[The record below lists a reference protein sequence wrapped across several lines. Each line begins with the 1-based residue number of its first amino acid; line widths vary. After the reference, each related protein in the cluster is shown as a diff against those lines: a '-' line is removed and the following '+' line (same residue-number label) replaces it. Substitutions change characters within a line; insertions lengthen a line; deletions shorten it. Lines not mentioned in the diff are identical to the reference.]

1 MEMTIRSS
9 DFWKSVPIQYV
20 SDGFIVSKTGDITI
34 GWEITLPGIFSCD
47 ALSLL
52 EIPEALSK
60 AISFLPPWMMVHR
73 QDVYYRR
80 GYHPKKSTSFLG
92 FSYEKHYNGRG
103 YLVHRQYIY
112 LTLSSKQSALRPHSS
127 SGLFYMHFLPGKV
140 AKESAVRLLS
150 VGNDFI
156 STLTSSG
163 MVSARRL
170 TNADLMQNLN
180 MYRRLGKDTQMDTD
194 LELHPDRVI
203 HGGNVIW
210 SYAYSEA
217 RDLPGYLSSTVKAE
231 RFSSQHTQLHT
242 SAGAA
247 IGPLLQ
253 CEHIVNSY
261 ILTLPREEILSEMDS
276 RRRRM
281 VSMSTRDA
289 ENRLNAEELE
299 KYLTAVH
306 KDSLTTVK
314 YHFNIIVWGPQSNVD
329 SISGQVAGALARM
342 NVSSVRNTFDMP
354 IIWYAG
360 FPGAACEIS
369 RDNLMTMELHSSLC
383 TGIGETFQRG
393 IPGGRIKLRDRLRG
407 IPIVVDMQDAAEK
420 VGCVTNYNAFIMGPS
435 GSGKSFF
442 TNTLVRNLYDAGE
455 TVFIID
461 IGDSYEGLC
470 SVINDQTG
478 GEDGHYYKWD
488 TVSKLSFDAFWDI
501 KEWVN
506 EDGVLNK
513 QSEGLAFITSFIQTL
528 WKPKGGWDSS
538 SCNILDS
545 MLADFAI
552 HLNRTE
558 TKPVLAT
565 LYNYLKHGVLQ
576 VMEEEGTYMCG
587 NSKVT
592 LQDFALNNML
602 TSMEA
607 YIDRGPYAFL
617 LNDPNPTDLIRSR
630 FTVFEMQKITESNS
644 QFLSLVLLCIMNA
657 FNAKMK
663 REPEKFKVMII
674 EEAWKAIMNETMAPF
689 MKSLW
694 KTSRKFNTSAI
705 VVTQQ
710 MSDIIGSEFLKD
722 TILENSDTKILLKPT
737 GNQNLLTQTCD
748 LLGLTEHQ
756 KAMAM
761 SMNLSNSAVRDVFIC
776 LSDKYSGVFTNEVSP
791 QEVIAY
797 ESNKG
802 KKKRFLELCQSMS
815 AIEAIQKITEGKR

>member
-20 SDGFIVSKTGDITI
+20 SDGFIVSKTGDLTI

-47 ALSLL
+47 GRSLL

-80 GYHPKKSTSFLG
+80 GYPPRRSASFLG
-92 FSYEKHYNGRG
+92 YSYEKHYSGRG
-103 YLVHRQYIY
+103 YLVHRQYLY
-112 LTLSSKQSALRPHSS
+112 LTLSSKQSALRAHSS
-127 SGLFYMHFLPGKV
+127 SCLFYMHFLSGKV

-156 STLTSSG
+156 NTVTSSG

-170 TNADLMQNLN
+170 TDEDLLRNLN
-180 MYRRLGKDTQMDTD
+180 LYRHLGKDTHVDTD
-194 LELHPDRVI
+194 IELHPDRVI

-217 RDLPGYLSSTVKAE
+217 RDLPGYLSRTVKAE
-231 RFSSQHTQLHT
+231 KFSSQHTQLHT

-261 ILTLPREEILSEMDS
+261 ILTLPREETLSEMDS

-383 TGIGETFQRG
+383 TGISETFQRG

-501 KEWVN
+501 KE
-506 EDGVLNK
+506 
-513 QSEGLAFITSFIQTL
+513 
-528 WKPKGGWDSS
+528 
-538 SCNILDS
+538 
-545 MLADFAI
+545 
-552 HLNRTE
+552 
-558 TKPVLAT
+558 
-565 LYNYLKHGVLQ
+565 
-576 VMEEEGTYMCG
+576 
-587 NSKVT
+587 
-592 LQDFALNNML
+592 
-602 TSMEA
+602 
-607 YIDRGPYAFL
+607 
-617 LNDPNPTDLIRSR
+617 
-630 FTVFEMQKITESNS
+630 
-644 QFLSLVLLCIMNA
+644 
-657 FNAKMK
+657 
-663 REPEKFKVMII
+663 
-674 EEAWKAIMNETMAPF
+674 
-689 MKSLW
+689 
-694 KTSRKFNTSAI
+694 
-705 VVTQQ
+705 
-710 MSDIIGSEFLKD
+710 
-722 TILENSDTKILLKPT
+722 
-737 GNQNLLTQTCD
+737 
-748 LLGLTEHQ
+748 
-756 KAMAM
+756 
-761 SMNLSNSAVRDVFIC
+761 
-776 LSDKYSGVFTNEVSP
+776 
-791 QEVIAY
+791 
-797 ESNKG
+797 
-802 KKKRFLELCQSMS
+802 
-815 AIEAIQKITEGKR
+815 

>member
-1 MEMTIRSS
+1 MELTIRAK
-9 DFWKSVPIQYV
+9 DFWRSVPIQHI

-47 ALSLL
+47 AMSLL

-80 GYHPKKSTSFLG
+80 GYAPEASTSFLG
-92 FSYEKHYNGRG
+92 FSYERHYRGRG

-112 LTLSSKQSALRPHSS
+112 LTLSSKQSALRAHSS
-127 SGLFYMHFLPGKV
+127 SGLFYTHFLSGKV
-140 AKESAVRLLS
+140 ARENAVRLLS

-156 STLTSSG
+156 SSFTSSG
-163 MVSARRL
+163 MLSARRL
-170 TNADLMQNLN
+170 TDEDLMQNVNL
-180 MYRRLGKDTQMDTD
+180 YRNLGRSNPMNTD
-194 LELHPDRVI
+194 IQLQPDRVI
-203 HGGNVIW
+203 HSGKVIW

-217 RDLPGYLSSTVKAE
+217 RDLPGYLNSTARAE
-231 RFSSQHTQLHT
+231 RFSSQHAQLHT
-242 SAGAA
+242 CAGAA

-261 ILTLPREEILSEMDS
+261 ILTLPREETLSEMDS

-306 KDSLTTVK
+306 RDSLVTVK
-314 YHFNIIVWGPQSNVD
+314 YHFNIIVWSAERDMD
-329 SISGQVAGALARM
+329 SVSGQVAAALARM

-354 IIWYAG
+354 VIWYAG
-360 FPGAACEIS
+360 FPGASCEIS
-369 RDNLMTMELHSSLC
+369 KDNLMTMELRSSLC
-383 TGIGETFQRG
+383 TGISETFQRG

-407 IPIVVDMQDAAEK
+407 IPIAVDMQDAAEK
-420 VGCVTNYNAFIMGPS
+420 AGCVTNYNAFIMGPS

-470 SVINDQTG
+470 SVINDETG
-478 GEDGHYYKWD
+478 GREGHYYKWD

-506 EDGVLNK
+506 EDEVLNK

-552 HLNRTE
+552 YHRRTE
-558 TKPVLAT
+558 RGLILGNLYDFLKDKVLMC
-565 LYNYLKHGVLQ
+565 
-576 VMEEEGTYMCG
+576 MEEEGYYMCG

-592 LQDFALNNML
+592 LGDFALNNML

-607 YIDRGPYAFL
+607 YIGKGPYAFL
-617 LNDPNPTDLIRSR
+617 LNDPNPVDLIRSR

-674 EEAWKAIMNETMAPF
+674 EEAWKAIMNETMSPF

-710 MSDIIGSEFLKD
+710 MSDIIGSEYIKD

-776 LSDKYSGVFTNEVSP
+776 LSDKYTGVFTNEVSP

-802 KKKRFLELCQSMS
+802 KKKQFLELCQSMS

>member
-1 MEMTIRSS
+1 MEMTIRAK
-9 DFWKSVPIQYV
+9 DFWRSVPIQHI

-47 ALSLL
+47 AMSLL

-80 GYHPKKSTSFLG
+80 GYAPERSTSFLG
-92 FSYEKHYNGRG
+92 FSYERHYRGRG

-112 LTLSSKQSALRPHSS
+112 LTLSSKQSALRSHSS
-127 SGLFYMHFLPGKV
+127 SGLFYTHFLSGKV
-140 AKESAVRLLS
+140 ARENAERLLS

-156 STLTSSG
+156 SSFTSSG
-163 MVSARRL
+163 MLSARRL
-170 TNADLMQNLN
+170 TDEDLMQNVNL
-180 MYRRLGKDTQMDTD
+180 YRNLGRSAPMNTD
-194 LELHPDRVI
+194 IQLQPDRVI
-203 HGGNVIW
+203 HSGKVIW

-217 RDLPGYLSSTVKAE
+217 RDLPGYLNCTARAE
-231 RFSSQHTQLHT
+231 RFSSQHAQLHT
-242 SAGAA
+242 CAGAV

-261 ILTLPREEILSEMDS
+261 ILTLPREETLSEMDS

-306 KDSLTTVK
+306 RDSLVTVK
-314 YHFNIIVWGPQSNVD
+314 YHFNIIVWSAERDMDPV
-329 SISGQVAGALARM
+329 SGQVAAALARM

-354 IIWYAG
+354 VIWYSG
-360 FPGAACEIS
+360 FPGASCEIS
-369 RDNLMTMELHSSLC
+369 RDNLMTMELRSSLC

-407 IPIVVDMQDAAEK
+407 IPIAVDMQDAAEK
-420 VGCVTNYNAFIMGPS
+420 AGCVTNYNAFIMGPS

-470 SVINDQTG
+470 SVINDQSG
-478 GEDGHYYKWD
+478 GKEGHYYRWD
-488 TVSKLSFDAFWDI
+488 SVSKLSFDAFWDI
-501 KEWVN
+501 DTWIDEKN
-506 EDGVLNK
+506 VLNK
-513 QSEGLAFITSFIQTL
+513 QSEGLGFITSFIQTL
-528 WKPKGGWDSS
+528 WMPHDGWNSGN
-538 SCNILDS
+538 CTVMDS
-545 MLADFAI
+545 MLADFARSRKGKTERAI
-552 HLNRTE
+552 LNDLCGFLRSE
-558 TKPVLAT
+558 IFPQLESNSYMSGSSKIKLEEFN
-565 LYNYLKHGVLQ
+565 LNDMLKSLG
-576 VMEEEGTYMCG
+576 
-587 NSKVT
+587 S
-592 LQDFALNNML
+592 
-602 TSMEA
+602 
-607 YIDRGPYAFL
+607 YIDDGPYAFL
-617 LNDPNPTDLIRSR
+617 LNDRNPVDLINSR
-630 FTVFEMQKITESNS
+630 FTIFEMQQISDNTKDV
-644 QFLSLVLLCIMNA
+644 FLSLVLLCIMNA

-663 REPEKFKVMII
+663 REPETFKVMII

-737 GNQNLLTQTCD
+737 GNQGLLTQTCD

-756 KAMAM
+756 KTMVM
-761 SMNLSNSAVRDVFIC
+761 SMNHSEGAVRDVFIA

-802 KKKRFLELCQSMS
+802 KKHEFLELTRTMS
-815 AIEAIQKITEGKR
+815 PIEAIQKLTEGRR

>member
-1 MEMTIRSS
+1 MEMTIRSR

-34 GWEITLPGIFSCD
+34 GWEIILPGIFSCD
-47 ALSLL
+47 AQSLL
-52 EIPEALSK
+52 EIPESLCK

-80 GYHPKKSTSFLG
+80 GYVPQKRNTFLG
-92 FSYEKHYNGRG
+92 YSFEKHYKGRG

-112 LTLSSKQSALRPHSS
+112 LTLTSKQSALRAHSS
-127 SGLFYMHFLPGKV
+127 NGLFLMHFLSGKV
-140 AKESAVRLLS
+140 AKENAVRLLS

-156 STLTSSG
+156 SSFTSSG

-170 TNADLMQNLN
+170 SDEDLMQNIS
-180 MYRRLGKDTQMDTD
+180 MYRHLGRDTFMDTD
-194 LELHPDRVI
+194 TELHPDKVI
-203 HGGNVIW
+203 HGGKVIW

-217 RDLPGYLSSTVKAE
+217 RDLPGYMNQTVKAE
-231 RFSSQHTQLHT
+231 RFSSQHSQLHT

-247 IGPLLQ
+247 VGPLLQ

-261 ILTLPREEILSEMDS
+261 ILTLPREETLAEMES
-276 RRRRM
+276 RRRKM
-281 VSMSTRDA
+281 VSMSSRDA
-289 ENRLNAEELE
+289 ENKLNAEELE

-306 KDSLTTVK
+306 KDSLVTVK
-314 YHFNIIVWGPQSNVD
+314 YHFNIIVWGSERNVD
-329 SISGQVAGALARM
+329 SISGQVTAALARM
-342 NVSSVRNTFDMP
+342 NVSSVRNTFDTP
-354 IIWYAG
+354 VIWYAG

-369 RDNLMTMELHSSLC
+369 RDNLMTMELRSSLC
-383 TGIGETFQRG
+383 TGISETFQKG

-407 IPIVVDMQDAAEK
+407 IPVTIDMQDAAEK
-420 VGCVTNYNAFIMGPS
+420 AGCVTNYNGFIMGPS

-478 GEDGHYYKWD
+478 GKEGHYYRWD

-501 KEWVN
+501 DTWLDGN
-506 EDGVLNK
+506 EVLNK
-513 QSEGLAFITSFIQTL
+513 QSEGLGFVTSFIQTL

-538 SCNILDS
+538 SVNILDS
-545 MLADFAI
+545 MLGAFAKERQRCSDKAI
-552 HLNRTE
+552 LND
-558 TKPVLAT
+558 
-565 LYNYLKHGVLQ
+565 LYHFLRFE
-576 VMEEEGTYMCG
+576 VMEDMRSEEGYLCG
-587 NSKVT
+587 DSKIT
-592 LQDFALNNML
+592 LREFNLGDML
-602 TSMEA
+602 TAMES
-607 YIDRGPYAFL
+607 YTGKGPYAFL
-617 LNDPNPTDLIRSR
+617 LNDRNPVDVISSR
-630 FTVFEMQKITESNS
+630 FTVFEMQQISESKD

-657 FNAKMK
+657 FNAKMR
-663 REPEKFKVMII
+663 REPDKFKVMII
-674 EEAWKAIMNETMAPF
+674 EEAWKAIMNETMSPF

-710 MSDIIGSEFLKD
+710 MSDIIGSEYLKD

-737 GNQNLLTQTCD
+737 GNQSVLTQTCD

-756 KAMAM
+756 KAMVM
-761 SMNLSNSAVRDVFIC
+761 SMNLSESNVRDVFIS
-776 LSDKYSGVFTNEVSP
+776 LSDKYSAVFSNEVSP
-791 QEVIAY
+791 QEVLAY

-802 KKKRFLELCQSMS
+802 KKKRFLELTQTMS
-815 AIEAIQKITEGKR
+815 AIDAIIKLTEGR